1 MNGYCVI
8 QAEID
13 FNRKIIGLMDADN
26 SNSLVCTLEKSK
38 CNNNNFLFEDFLS
51 QLNINLLYLELSCS
65 DSFQFYFFQGHINS
79 FA

>member
-1 MNGYCVI
+1 MNWYYVI
-8 QAEID
+8 
-13 FNRKIIGLMDADN
+13 RKIIGWMDADI
-26 SNSLVCTLEKSK
+26 SLVCTLEKSK
-38 CNNNNFLFEDFLS
+38 CNNDNFLFEDFLS

>member
-1 MNGYCVI
+1 MNRYSVI

-13 FNRKIIGLMDADN
+13 FNGKIIGWMDADN

-38 CNNNNFLFEDFLS
+38 CNNDNFLFEDFLS

-65 DSFQFYFFQGHINS
+65 DLFQFYFF
-79 FA
+79 